1 MLKLKVK
8 KNGEELANKLHQ
20 TANTLL
26 ELAQGMAPEL
36 EELLKGLKVYAKH
49 GKGYVYLIVEV
60 DNPLADGIISFAT
73 HVLKSI
79 SPECAL
85 KFKAK
90 ISSNLSNLLSEDF
103 DYSKSGGEVLLEF
116 DIDHV
121 TLKKLK

>member
-1 MLKLKVK
+1 MKV
-8 KNGEELANKLHQ
+8 
-20 TANTLL
+20 L
-26 ELAQGMAPEL
+26 E
-36 EELLKGLKVYAKH
+36 
-49 GKGYVYLIVEV
+49 
-60 DNPLADGIISFAT
+60 
-73 HVLKSI
+73 SI

-85 KFKAK
+85 KLKAK